1 MDSQTK
7 GVHCVMSEVNLGKV
21 NTNFLRKRDST
32 KNVCRIWCQLCN
44 IYICEMINVCKN
56 MHSFWQVFLFIRG
69 YLLYSALLVSD
80 KSYSL
85 ICRWYS
91 GVSLHRRPVSD
102 LLFSFS
108 PVLPG
113 YCHPASSMA
122 LAAVSVLFSPLR
134 LKTGPTACPDL
145 SLQVSGLWNDLPWWT
160 LCLVVPASF
169 SPARSLHTHSAV
181 PPWLTLCIPRNGA
194 LPQTQ
199 IWGWTITHCLSLVN
213 SSPDC
218 GGDWSSAWTHAVV
231 ESWLREAIAQN
242 PVCCP

>member
-1 MDSQTK
+1 MKRPAIRLVSLWTPPDSK

-108 PVLPG
+108 PCSPWLLPPSIIHG
-113 YCHPASSMA
+113 LGSS
-122 LAAVSVLFSPLR
+122 FSFVQSLR
-134 LKTGPTACPDL
+134 LKTGPTACPDF
-145 SLQVSGLWNDLPWWT
+145 SLQVSGLRNNFIMVDPVPGGPW
-160 LCLVVPASF
+160 VSF
-169 SPARSLHTHSAV
+169 GPPARSLHTHSAV

-194 LPQTQ
+194 LPQT
-199 IWGWTITHCLSLVN
+199 LASE
-213 SSPDC
+213 
-218 GGDWSSAWTHAVV
+218 V
-231 ESWLREAIAQN
+231 E
-242 PVCCP
+242 P